1 MNATDTERIFHQ
13 IIVKHKLLPH
23 LLRRSREWR
32 SAELGSADVWLLGE
46 RQMLARALSE
56 EGDDTAEVLGVCRLD

>member
-1 MNATDTERIFHQ
+1 MNATERIFHQ
-13 IIVKHKLLPH
+13 IIIKHKLLSY

-32 SAELGSADVWLLGE
+32 SAELGKADVWLLGDL
-46 RQMLARALSE
+46 QMLARALSE

>member
-1 MNATDTERIFHQ
+1 MLLSRYFNLG
-13 IIVKHKLLPH
+13 HKLLSH

-56 EGDDTAEVLGVCRLD
+56 EGDETAEVLGVCRLD